1 MKQMVIAKLT
11 YKNPKTGELYT
22 VNRGWPCKDEQDAQ
36 LTVKYYGM
44 KTGALSA
51 DCVMEEL
58 NNEEI
63 KPSKTSITTAQTH
76 QA

>member
-1 MKQMVIAKLT
+1 
-11 YKNPKTGELYT
+11 
-22 VNRGWPCKDEQDAQ
+22 
-36 LTVKYYGM
+36 M